1 MISQRDL
8 GPNFVES
15 WTYSACLNIVDSCQR
30 WLGADAPSSPAL
42 TQFTAVKAELLELA
56 RKQLDKIGIGA
67 GHLPPIHPFSMSL
80 NESLGAGSGAISPS
94 AGASDRPPVS
104 RQDLLDAIA
113 DEEAF
118 DKLYVDV
125 TNRTIHAYQSSGRRR
140 CSLKMHAS
148 LAALEE

>member
-1 MISQRDL
+1 LQRDL

-15 WTYSACLNIVDSCQR
+15 WTYSACLNIADSCQR

-67 GHLPPIHPFSMSL
+67 GHLPPVHPFSMSL
-80 NESLGAGSGAISPS
+80 NESLGGVSGAIPP
-94 AGASDRPPVS
+94 ATGGAADRPPVS

-113 DEEAF
+113 DEDAF

-125 TNRTIHAYQSSGRRR
+125 TNRAIHAYQSSGRRR
-140 CSLKMHAS
+140 CSLKLHAS